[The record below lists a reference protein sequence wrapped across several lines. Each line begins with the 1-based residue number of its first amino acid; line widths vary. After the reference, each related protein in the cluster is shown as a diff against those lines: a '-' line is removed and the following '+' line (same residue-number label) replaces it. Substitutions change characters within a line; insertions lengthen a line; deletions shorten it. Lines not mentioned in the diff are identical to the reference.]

1 MAGLPV
7 SPRDALAAQIR
18 AQYGT
23 SGTGSGSWDDAGY
36 DRAGELA
43 DLLIKAGVTDLGEL
57 SFQDYTRTGMSAS
70 LSELIAKGAYQEHV
84 TDGFGN
90 TSSQW
95 YYKDGTPLQ
104 LFGGEDGGENYG
116 ADQDPRFAGR
126 QLKIGDKAVGYLGDY
141 NNDGTYGNKAQ
152 DVLTGIGD
160 EALLGWSARGSGN
173 TSYRVITD
181 PNTGKLV
188 ISPGWN
194 SSSDAD
200 DFQKAAKF
208 YALTAAAGAG
218 ITAAAGVGAGTGGG
232 AVNLG
237 MGGATAGDFGMMVGA
252 DGLATYGG
260 VGAAEAAGA
269 AAAGAGTAASTVPLN
284 MAAIESGLGTPGYSV
299 NAAAQSSGLFDP
311 TVIGS
316 GSGSMFGTGGSVIPY
331 SPELVSAGGSAYD
344 ALLPTTT
351 PSTTPGA
358 TPGTTPGTTPT
369 PNGTTPPPGGPDM
382 SWWKD
387 FGEFGQLLLGA
398 YGLYQNEQAI
408 DQAGDAADKA
418 LDLAGTAAM
427 RQQDLADSS
436 YKNYLE
442 KIQPGL
448 LEDAEFART
457 RARTT
462 ADQSDQLYGDL
473 RDDASFY
480 RNRWRNTQVPLEDQI
495 IQNARE
501 LGSDTERNRLR
512 GLATSD
518 VRQRFADMQG
528 QWARRMGEYGGN
540 PADGRAQAMA
550 RDAVMAETLGVTQAA
565 NQSDQYAMDRHRSG
579 MLDAAALGRGLPGFA
594 SSAAGGATAAGG
606 MGLSAGGLPANATAT
621 AANAGT
627 NAMSGISNMYSD
639 SARTGLAGLG
649 MVNNYANTVNNSA
662 MSTLAGYSWSN
673 WLNPQKPRKD

>member
-57 SFQDYTRTGMSAS
+57 SFQDLRGQTWGAGMDDQGNATAGEW
-70 LSELIAKGAYQEHV
+70 SEGVL
-84 TDGFGN
+84 
-90 TSSQW
+90 
-95 YYKDGTPLQ
+95 
-104 LFGGEDGGENYG
+104 
-116 ADQDPRFAGR
+116 GR
-126 QLKIGDKAVGYLGDY
+126 QLMIGDKAVGYLGDY
-141 NNDGTYGNKAQ
+141 NNDGTFGSKSQ
-152 DVLTGIGD
+152 DTLKGIGD
-160 EALLGWSARGSGN
+160 EALLGWSARGDGN

-188 ISPGWN
+188 IAPGWN
-194 SSSDAD
+194 SSSDAA

-331 SPELVSAGGSAYD
+331 SAELVSAGGSAYD

-351 PSTTPGA
+351 STTPGA
-358 TPGTTPGTTPT
+358 TPGTAPGTTPT